1 MSAPRVENY
10 DIVSFDC
17 YGTLVDWESSI
28 VETLQAILQSHDANM
43 NNDVVLEYFAE
54 WEPLEQAQGGSY
66 RSVLDRVF
74 ERYGYRLGFTT
85 RSAESKQF
93 QECIAKSV
101 PFEDTLEALNRLQE
115 RVKIAIIS
123 NTDNELFAIT
133 RNSLDTDFNY
143 VITAEDAG
151 VYKPNPAVFEA
162 AIDQFGQRERVLHVA
177 QSLFHDIEPATKL
190 NWDCVWIDR
199 TEGRQGAAQSAD
211 VKSKWTY
218 PDLKGFLD
226 EFLAE

>member
-1 MSAPRVENY
+1 MSDPRVDNY

-43 NNDVVLEYFAE
+43 NNDVVLEYFSE

-74 ERYGYRLGFTT
+74 EQYGYRLGFTT
-85 RSAESKQF
+85 RPEQSKQF

-101 PFEDTLEALNRLQE
+101 PFEDTIDAVSRLQE
-115 RVKIAIIS
+115 KVKVAIIS
-123 NTDNELFAIT
+123 NTDNDLFAIT
-133 RNSLDTDFNY
+133 RQSLKMDFDF

-151 VYKPNPAVFEA
+151 VYKPDRAIFEA
-162 AIDQFGQRERVLHVA
+162 ALDHFGQRERVLHVA
-177 QSLFHDIEPATKL
+177 QSLFHDIEPASKL
-190 NWDCVWIDR
+190 SLDSVWIDR
-199 TEGRQGAAQSAD
+199 TEGRQGAAQLTDA
-211 VKSKWTY
+211 KSTWTY
-218 PDLKGFLD
+218 PDLKGFVD